1 MQVSQK
7 KVGVL
12 LSYLAQV
19 IHILSGILYTPIML
33 RLLGQSEYG
42 LYQLVASVVSYLNV
56 LSLGFGSSY
65 MRFYSQIKKR
75 GDEDK
80 VAEFNGM
87 YLIIFLIIAVICLL
101 CGGVLIGNIELVF
114 GDGLTAQ
121 EYPKARILLAL
132 MVFNLALTFPGG
144 AIDSFITAHEQFIF
158 QRTLKILQNLFN
170 PFLTLPLLLMGYG
183 SIAMVL
189 VTTVLTVSKIASSIW
204 FCRKKLKIR
213 LCFHGFKLSLL
224 KEMWIFTFFICI
236 NMVADQIN
244 WNVDKVLLGRFSG
257 TVAVAIYGIGSQLNT
272 MYMQM
277 STIISNVF
285 IPQVNRIVASSNDNR
300 LLTELLTKVGRVQ
313 FLVLTLISCGFV
325 FLGREFIYLWAGDA
339 YEQSYAITLLLIFPA
354 TIPLAQNVV
363 LEIMRAKNMHKV
375 RSVMYFA
382 MAIANVIISIPLI
395 QLWGGEGAALGTAI
409 VLILGDCVFMN
420 IYYHKRVGLN
430 MIYYWEQI
438 LRFIP
443 AFLVIIIC
451 EIIVTH
457 CLRMDSAILFLVHG
471 IIYMLVFGIAMWFLG
486 LNQTEKELI
495 RGPFRKIGHIL
506 KITGK

>member
-1 MQVSQK
+1 MQVNQK
-7 KVGVL
+7 KAGIL
-12 LSYLAQV
+12 LSYLAQI

-65 MRFYSQIKKR
+65 MRFYSRVKKQ
-75 GDEDK
+75 GDEEK

-87 YLIIFLIIAVICLL
+87 YLTIFLVIAVVCLL
-101 CGGVLIGNIELVF
+101 CGVVLVGNIELVF
-114 GDGLTAQ
+114 GNGLTAQ

-132 MVFNLALTFPGG
+132 MVFNLAMTFPGG
-144 AIDSFITAHEQFIF
+144 AIDSFITAHERFIF
-158 QRTLKILQNLFN
+158 QRILRVLQYLFN
-170 PFLTLPLLLMGYG
+170 PFLTLPLLLLGYG

-189 VTTVLTVSKIASSIW
+189 VTTFLTIAKIGSSIW
-204 FCRKKLKIR
+204 FCREKLKIKLR
-213 LCFHGFKLSLL
+213 FHGFQLSLL
-224 KEMWIFTFFICI
+224 KEMWVFTFFICI
-236 NMVADQIN
+236 NSIADQIN

-257 TVAVAIYGIGSQLNT
+257 TVAVAIYGISSQLNT
-272 MYMQM
+272 MYMQL

-285 IPQVNRIVASSNDNR
+285 IPQVNQIVADSNDNR

-313 FLVLTLISCGFV
+313 LLILSLISCGFV
-325 FLGREFIYLWAGDA
+325 FLGGEFISLWAGPG

-420 IYYHKRVGLN
+420 IYYHKRIGLN

-457 CLRMDSAILFLVHG
+457 CLRMDNVILFLVHG

-495 RGPFRKIGHIL
+495 RGPIRKIGHIL
-506 KITGK
+506 KIT